1 MAIVIFISF
10 SIICF
15 YKYFQSFPTNYII
28 LAIYT
33 LCHSYLIACIS
44 TLYDQQ
50 SVLLAFG
57 CTLNMFLALT
67 VYACFTKTDFTI
79 LGGFICCLLMMVLL
93 FLILFSF
100 VISILNLAI
109 ICVMIGLLSL
119 YIIWDTQ
126 LIVGGKHKAEMI
138 TLDDYCIA
146 AIILYSDIISL
157 FLQILMLFG
166 SKK

>member
-1 MAIVIFISF
+1 
-10 SIICF
+10 
-15 YKYFQSFPTNYII
+15 
-28 LAIYT
+28 
-33 LCHSYLIACIS
+33 
-44 TLYDQQ
+44 
-50 SVLLAFG
+50 
-57 CTLNMFLALT
+57 
-67 VYACFTKTDFTI
+67 
-79 LGGFICCLLMMVLL
+79 MMVLL

-126 LIVGGKHKAEMI
+126 LIVGGKHKADMI

-157 FLQILMLFG
+157 FMQILMLFG